1 MDKVYIIGRDA
12 VPSLIRLGEGEKLNL
27 SLVALPGVSE
37 EIQLEIDIDGPG
49 CEVDL
54 SGVYICNAEEDLRLH
69 VLVRHNSG
77 GSLSRQVF
85 KGIVGGRAR
94 ALFDGLIYVAK
105 DSQRTKA
112 YQENHTILLDK
123 SASVE
128 ALPQLEIY
136 ADDVECSHGCTSGF
150 LSAEEQFYMRSR
162 GIPEEEAR
170 YLQKIAFLAPVVSR
184 LPEALAQEIYDSIS

>member
-123 SASVE
+123 SAIVE